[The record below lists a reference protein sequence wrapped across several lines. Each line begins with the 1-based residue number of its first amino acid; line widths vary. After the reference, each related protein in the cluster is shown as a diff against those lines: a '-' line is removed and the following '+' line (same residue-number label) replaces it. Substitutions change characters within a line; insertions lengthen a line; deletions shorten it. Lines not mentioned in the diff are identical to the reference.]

1 MKLKFSFSYSVG
13 SRSLRESSAKS
24 FACRRRPA
32 VRSVELVP
40 FATFPLY
47 PQEPT

>member
-1 MKLKFSFSYSVG
+1 MLMA
-13 SRSLRESSAKS
+13 LLL
-24 FACRRRPA
+24 PQW